1 MPKHVVCWLLE
12 GSFCNTRFIES
23 DGIIGEGLSAVGC
36 TDLERGIRT
45 AATKREEQNVNLKDE
60 LSLVIEEGTVKNRD
74 CRPVSIAHYKQLKEL
89 VICDRNYCG
98 GCDCSIVCNDR
109 LQTLVVKDKC
119 FYEGCCYCNVKG
131 WLRISDCHS
140 LKTISIGDSFC
151 NYPEFQFSGKH
162 SSHLLRRM

>member
-23 DGIIGEGLSAVGC
+23 DCLIGEGLSAVGC

-45 AATKREEQNVNLKDE
+45 AATKREEHNVILKDE
-60 LSLVIEEGTVKNRD
+60 PSVVIEEGTAVNGD
-74 CRPVSIAHYKQLKEL
+74 SRPVCILHYEHLREL

-98 GCDCSIVCNDR
+98 GCDCVIMHDQ
-109 LQTLVVKDKC
+109 LQTLVVKDRC
-119 FYEGCCYCNVKG
+119 FYEGCCYSDVQG
-131 WLRISDCHS
+131 WLRISDCRS

-151 NYPEFQFSGKH
+151 NYPEFQLSGMRY
-162 SSHLLRRM
+162 SHL

>member
-1 MPKHVVCWLLE
+1 M
-12 GSFCNTRFIES
+12 
-23 DGIIGEGLSAVGC
+23 
-36 TDLERGIRT
+36 
-45 AATKREEQNVNLKDE
+45 NLKDE

-119 FYEGCCYCNVKG
+119 FYEGFYNSDAKG
-131 WLRISDCHS
+131 LLRIASCCS

-151 NYPEFQFSGKH
+151 NYPMFQLSGKH
-162 SSHLLRRM
+162 SSSL